1 MIERNFNLKIEFMK
15 HPQNPSPFML
25 KNVTTSLVIEIK
37 HLLVSIGT
45 YSSSF
50 IKFVTVDVRVIIKCS
65 VLAFNGPTP
74 FLVLEMPVKT
84 CEGTVLLTF
93 VLKKLRTL
101 LDSELLQISVNKAK
115 KVSIRIFIDLSSR
128 SSHYILSLL
137 SKV

>member
-1 MIERNFNLKIEFMK
+1 MVATMFWISMSTLTIIKLLRNEFNKQLSDKMIVRNFNLKIEFLK
-15 HPQNPSPFML
+15 HPQNLSLFML
-25 KNVTTSLVIEIK
+25 KNVTIHLIIK
-37 HLLVSIGT
+37 IKYLLVSIGT

-101 LDSELLQISVNKAK
+101 LNSELL
-115 KVSIRIFIDLSSR
+115 
-128 SSHYILSLL
+128 
-137 SKV
+137 

>member
-1 MIERNFNLKIEFMK
+1 MIVRNFNLIIEFLK
-15 HPQNPSPFML
+15 HPQNLSLFMF
-25 KNVTTSLVIEIK
+25 NDVTIYLVIEIK

-101 LDSELLQISVNKAK
+101 LNSELL
-115 KVSIRIFIDLSSR
+115 
-128 SSHYILSLL
+128 
-137 SKV
+137 